1 MENYGKGEEAYSRLK
16 EHVKA
21 CDDKHRHVIDNIMS
35 LQTEVTK
42 LKERQNNFGHQLNDI
57 KVSIDELGSKQDT
70 LTRRRMG
77 SIVFGNEIAR
87 STGVAPLGDTDVLV
101 GMWAR
106 VS

>member
-70 LTRRRMG
+70 LTRRLMLIAFGIAALASGSPHFPEIISLFTMG
-77 SIVFGNEIAR
+77 
-87 STGVAPLGDTDVLV
+87 
-101 GMWAR
+101 M
-106 VS
+106 